1 MPDERSIVPL
11 SMPLESP
18 IGATGLTWATLRALG
33 QSCLRLIL
41 AGLAAAT
48 VNVASGASDTVDF
61 RVEGTGLTYNEA
73 VNEALT
79 EAISQN
85 SGRSVETATELQRI
99 SHSTATESSSTAT
112 ISDTLAQQIKT
123 ATKGEVLS
131 YTVLAKKKD
140 QTGLWTVKLSV
151 TLAKFQ
157 RSPQAD
163 RLRIAVAGFRPG
175 KAGAD
180 FAQLVTA
187 AAKSALV
194 QTRKFAVL
202 DRDWEKE
209 SDVEEAL
216 LSNKPVPREER
227 SRLGQRLG
235 ADFVLVG
242 TITDLWVEDNNAPSA
257 RLLSMKA
264 KSVVEFRLI
273 DFATGQ
279 VKVAKVLNVGLN
291 QAQMRA
297 ADRSGQGTTRLVAL
311 AARIGNQLSEVITD
325 TAYPITIVAA
335 SPGQEVIL
343 NQGGDRLK
351 TGARFAVYEL
361 GEMLTDPQTG
371 ESLGKAEK
379 MVGVIEITRSLPK
392 MSYAKIVE
400 QQSELQKNMILRKH
414 TELGSK
420 ENPDH
425 PVTGAEKNKDW

>member
-1 MPDERSIVPL
+1 
-11 SMPLESP
+11 MPLESP
-18 IGATGLTWATLRALG
+18 TARAGTTWAVLRVFWLA
-33 QSCLRLIL
+33 CLRLTL

-48 VNVASGASDTVDF
+48 MNVASGAIDTVDF

-131 YTVLAKKKD
+131 YTVLAKEKD

-187 AAKSALV
+187 ASKSALV

-257 RLLSMKA
+257 RLLSIKA

-291 QAQMRA
+291 QAQMWA

>member
-1 MPDERSIVPL
+1 
-11 SMPLESP
+11 MPLESP
-18 IGATGLTWATLRALG
+18 TARAGTKWAPLRAFWLAG
-33 QSCLRLIL
+33 LRLTL
-41 AGLAAAT
+41 MGLAAAT
-48 VNVASGASDTVDF
+48 VNVASGAIDTFDF

-79 EAISQN
+79 EAIAQN

-99 SHSTATESSSTAT
+99 SHSTATENSSTAT

-123 ATKGEVLS
+123 ATKGEVLG
-131 YTVLAKKKD
+131 YTVLAKEKD
-140 QTGLWTVKLSV
+140 QAGLWTVKLSV

-209 SDVEEAL
+209 SDAEEAL

-242 TITDLWVEDNNAPSA
+242 TINDLWVEDNNAPST

-279 VKVAKVLNVGLN
+279 VKVARVLNIGLN

-297 ADRSGQGTTRLVAL
+297 ADRSGQGATRLVAL
-311 AARIGNQLSEVITD
+311 ASRIGTQLSEIITD

-414 TELGSK
+414 TEQGSK
-420 ENPDH
+420 ENPEH
-425 PVTGAEKNKDW
+425 PVTDAEKNKNW